1 MNTVILSGRLTADIE
16 LRYIQSGAAVAQFNV
31 AVSRKYK
38 HNDEW
43 KEEVSFIGVSVFGK
57 QAETVAQYFKKG
69 SPILVS
75 GRLKQESWEK
85 DGKKQSKTIVVMEG
99 FEFMSQ
105 KSEAHSSTVKPP
117 PARPTQESPTATATP
132 TSSAPP
138 PEEDDVPF

>member
-1 MNTVILSGRLTADIE
+1 MNTVILSGRLTADLE
-16 LRYIQSGAAVAQFNV
+16 LRFIPSGSAVAQFNV

-43 KEEVSFIGVSVFGK
+43 KEETSFIGVSVFGK

-69 SPILVS
+69 SPILIN

-85 DGKKQSKTIVVMEG
+85 DGKKHSKTVVVMEG

-105 KSEAHSSTVKPP
+105 KNDGAPASAPKSQPMRTPP
-117 PARPTQESPTATATP
+117 PAP
-132 TSSAPP
+132 SAPTTAP
-138 PEEDDVPF
+138 AADEDEVPF